1 MATSI
6 GHSVAA
12 VAIRFILDYIK
23 ESIVLVGIK
32 NERQLISNLEAMDFS
47 ITQKQIEQL
56 LEVSK

>member
-32 NERQLISNLEAMDFS
+32 MSDS
-47 ITQKQIEQL
+47 
-56 LEVSK
+56 